1 MRDLLRCILRT
12 VRVWLMLRR
21 YERMMAAQPDE
32 FDERLLQALYAA
44 TYEPDLP
51 SDEAVAEANR
61 MQFLSRL
68 TQEGDN

>member
-1 MRDLLRCILRT
+1 
-12 VRVWLMLRR
+12 
-21 YERMMAAQPDE
+21 MAAQPDE
-32 FDERLLQALYAA
+32 FNERLLRALYQA
-44 TYEPDLP
+44 TYEPDPP